1 MSYECKYFSLKEL
14 LPEVTYRELESR
26 GRLNFGWYLFDQRI
40 LMAADLLRGQY
51 GPMLCNTWATGGEF
65 GYRGYRPPTAR
76 VGSVYSQ
83 HRFGRALDLWPLE
96 VSSDEIRR
104 DIKLQ
109 MANASQYI
117 TGIEDGVSWLHIDCR
132 NWDKVKS
139 GLYVFKP

>member
-65 GYRGYRPPTAR
+65 GYRGTVPRRP
-76 VGSVYSQ
+76 G
-83 HRFGRALDLWPLE
+83 
-96 VSSDEIRR
+96 
-104 DIKLQ
+104 
-109 MANASQYI
+109 
-117 TGIEDGVSWLHIDCR
+117 
-132 NWDKVKS
+132 
-139 GLYVFKP
+139 